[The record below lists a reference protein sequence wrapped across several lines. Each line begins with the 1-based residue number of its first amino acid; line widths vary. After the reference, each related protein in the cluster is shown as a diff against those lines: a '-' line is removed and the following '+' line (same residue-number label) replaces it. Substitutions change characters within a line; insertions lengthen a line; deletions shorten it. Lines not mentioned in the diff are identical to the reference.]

1 MHLDLSGK
9 TALVTGGSRGLGKAV
24 ARRLAGS
31 GAQVAILARD
41 PATLAAATEEIEAA
55 GGRRALGITCD
66 LAIAEEIERQVQRVL
81 AEFGR
86 IDILVNNAGSSYR
99 RPFLELTR
107 ADLGADMDL
116 KLFAAVH
123 IAQLVVPG
131 MQGQRWGRIIN
142 VVSINGKTPKAA
154 SAPTTLTRAAGLTLT
169 KVMSHE
175 LAPWNILVNAL
186 CVGVIKSHQWEARHR
201 KTAPHLSYEEYLE
214 PTARTVPLGRLGEAE
229 EFANVACFLASDAA
243 SYVTGT
249 AINVDGGLS
258 PVL

>member
-41 PATLAAATEEIEAA
+41 PATLAAATEEIEVA
-55 GGRRALGITCD
+55 GGRRALGFTCD
-66 LAIAEEIERQVQRVL
+66 LAIAEEVERQVQRVL

-107 ADLGADMDL
+107 TDLGADMDL
-116 KLFAAVH
+116 KLFAAVR

-131 MQGQRWGRIIN
+131 MQGQRWGRIIT
-142 VVSINGKTPKAA
+142 SSA
-154 SAPTTLTRAAGLTLT
+154 SMVRRRRRPARRRRSP
-169 KVMSHE
+169 
-175 LAPWNILVNAL
+175 AL
-186 CVGVIKSHQWEARHR
+186 PA
-201 KTAPHLSYEEYLE
+201 
-214 PTARTVPLGRLGEAE
+214 
-229 EFANVACFLASDAA
+229 
-243 SYVTGT
+243 
-249 AINVDGGLS
+249 
-258 PVL
+258 